1 MGKIKSAW
9 EIALEKTENME
20 INEEK
25 IRHNSRL
32 DKIRRL
38 VGSYLLSDKDDF
50 DEIKKSLE
58 DYTLQEKRE
67 AIEQPIL
74 NSLVLPSDENN
85 SDVRKT
91 RIMALIDLIYPEN
104 GEIKDFYSQIVDH
117 IKQYP
122 KHREELI
129 ERLKAQFEPILRE
142 KEAELSQ
149 KYGETVHL
157 TVETD
162 KESSETLK
170 NYLERLRNQ
179 YQETLSNAKEQLKE
193 MLESIK

>member
-104 GEIKDFYSQIVDH
+104 GEIKDLYSQIVDH

-179 YQETLSNAKEQLKE
+179 YQKTLSNAKEQLKE